1 MDNKYPNPQCDEA
14 CYYHCTQGGTKVP
27 DCIKEKTMDKK
38 FINGIIFKKKE
49 NAPDFVIGSLSIK
62 VEEAMASI
70 KEHSKNGWVN
80 LDIKKSQKGTY
91 YVEVNEY
98 QKDKQENPF
107 G

>member
-1 MDNKYPNPQCDEA
+1 MA
-14 CYYHCTQGGTKVP
+14 
-27 DCIKEKTMDKK
+27 DKK

-62 VEEAMASI
+62 VEEAITSI
-70 KEHSKNGWVN
+70 QEHAKNGWVN

-98 QKDKQENPF
+98 QKDKQDNPF

>member
-1 MDNKYPNPQCDEA
+1 MA
-14 CYYHCTQGGTKVP
+14 
-27 DCIKEKTMDKK
+27 DKK

-62 VEEAMASI
+62 AEEAMASI
-70 KEHSKNGWVN
+70 QEHAKNGWVN

-98 QKDKQENPF
+98 QKDKQDNPF

>member
-1 MDNKYPNPQCDEA
+1 MA
-14 CYYHCTQGGTKVP
+14 
-27 DCIKEKTMDKK
+27 DKK

-70 KEHSKNGWVN
+70 QEHAKNGWVN

-98 QKDKQENPF
+98 QKDKQDNPF

>member
-1 MDNKYPNPQCDEA
+1 MEGKYPNPKCDEA
-14 CYYHCTQGGTKVP
+14 CYYHCTKGGTQLPECK
-27 DCIKEKTMDKK
+27 KETMDKK

-62 VEEAMASI
+62 VEEFTNSI

-91 YVEVNEY
+91 YVEVNEF
-98 QKDKQENPF
+98 QKDKQDNPF

>member
-1 MDNKYPNPQCDEA
+1 MA
-14 CYYHCTQGGTKVP
+14 
-27 DCIKEKTMDKK
+27 DKK

-62 VEEAMASI
+62 VEEAMTSI
-70 KEHSKNGWVN
+70 QEHAKNGWVN

-98 QKDKQENPF
+98 QKDKQDNPF